1 MERSISIKQQQY
13 TVTSICKWQPFCGLL
28 ASPWIT
34 HFQSFPFAVVLR
46 KRDKFFCGGSLINR
60 YHILTAAH
68 CFPNGDRG
76 GPTGTDGQ
84 KGDP

>member
-1 MERSISIKQQQY
+1 M
-13 TVTSICKWQPFCGLL
+13 
-28 ASPWIT
+28 ASPCIT

-60 YHILTAAH
+60 YHVLTAAH

-76 GPTGTDGQ
+76 GPTEVAIGEHDVSKDCDCEGQ
-84 KGDP
+84 PSGELKCNPKAQYVS